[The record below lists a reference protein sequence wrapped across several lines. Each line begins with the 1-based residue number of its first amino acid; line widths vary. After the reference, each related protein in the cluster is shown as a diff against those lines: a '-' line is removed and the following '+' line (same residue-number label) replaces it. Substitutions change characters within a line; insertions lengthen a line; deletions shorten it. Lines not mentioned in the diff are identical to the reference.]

1 MKRFVLVSLAILLSG
16 MFRVAWAQDVE
27 DNASA
32 SQAYSDKYDMLVA
45 KLGPA
50 GVGIET
56 VLDNW
61 EEVDPENRKMIVA
74 KYAYYIAKAQQ
85 VNVVSKP
92 GKKYLGSSPLLSLK
106 DSLGN
111 DVYYY
116 QETTYDD
123 SLFSVALK
131 NIDKAIRLFPADL
144 ELQFFKSAALIS
156 YEGESPDMALAY
168 LQDVVDRYY
177 GNMSMGWTY
186 QGAAVDREFFRSVIQ
201 EYCYTFYNMGTETSY
216 SAFKKLS
223 EKMAS
228 KEPDETMFVS
238 NIGSYYLV
246 AVKDEKQ
253 ALKYYNKVLKM
264 DPNDYTAA
272 KNCVL
277 IYRRQKNTKMEAK
290 YLPALIAST
299 PDQAEKDSAEARL
312 KILQ

>member
-1 MKRFVLVSLAILLSG
+1 MLLGGLLSA
-16 MFRVAWAQDVE
+16 AWAQDVD

-50 GVGIET
+50 GVGVET

-61 EEVDPENRKMIVA
+61 EGVDPENRKMIVA
-74 KYAYYIAKAQQ
+74 KYTYYITKAQQ
-85 VNVVSKP
+85 VNVVDKP
-92 GKKYLGSSPLLSLK
+92 GKKYLGNAPLLTLQ

-111 DVYYY
+111 DVNYF
-116 QETTYDD
+116 QVTSYDD
-123 SLFSVALK
+123 SLFSMALK
-131 NIDKAIRLFPADL
+131 NIDKAIKLFPTDL

-177 GNMSMGWTY
+177 GNLSMGWTY
-186 QGAAVDREFFRSVIQ
+186 QGAAADREFFKSAIQ
-201 EYCYTFYNMGTETSY
+201 EYCYTFYNMGTATSY

-246 AVKDEKQ
+246 AAEDSKQ

-299 PDQAEKDSAEARL
+299 PDETEKASAEARL
-312 KILQ
+312 KALQ